1 MKREERYIFWEEEL
15 GEEAGDEG
23 GAAQDQ
29 AENVLIK
36 GKVDCLH

>member
-23 GAAQDQ
+23 GAAQD
-29 AENVLIK
+29 
-36 GKVDCLH
+36 